1 MPLSPLS
8 PIPKRTTQGTPLTSQ
23 QHDDIHEQLHGGI
36 NAVIAVVNTLTGTG
50 GGGGGGGIPTGTIVP
65 YGGTTLPTGYVWA
78 NGQVLS
84 TITYP
89 ELYAVYGT
97 TYNTGGESP
106 TQFRVPNI
114 IGKSISGTNP
124 MGGVTDG
131 TYTSRALGAIFG
143 NESVSYT
150 PQGSVSQA
158 SIASLTASSSAI
170 DLASLTVTSSTIDI
184 SSVTGSVTTA
194 TATSSS
200 IDISGLNATCGSID
214 IGSLTASVNID
225 NGAITGV
232 GTAPVLGAKCRN
244 VSETEATISVI
255 ECVSTLEVDID
266 KIAAGLNSDVTVS
279 SATIGGSIPPPTITI
294 GGSIPAPTIT
304 VSPQTVTIGGS
315 IPPPTMT
322 VGGSIPTPS
331 ITIGGSIAAQTFSGT
346 LATIATLPPRIAMN
360 WIVKH

>member
-23 QHDDIHEQLHGGI
+23 QHDDIHEQLLGGI

-50 GGGGGGGIPTGTIVP
+50 GGGGIPTGTIVP
-65 YGGTTLPTGYVWA
+65 YGGATLPTGYVWA

-143 NESVSYT
+143 AESVSYT

-170 DLASLTVTSSTIDI
+170 DLASLTVTSGAIDI
-184 SSVTGSVTTA
+184 SSVTGSVSTA
-194 TATSSS
+194 TATSSG
-200 IDISGLNATCGSID
+200 IDISGVTATCGSID
-214 IGSLTASVNID
+214 TGSLTASVGLN
-225 NGAITGV
+225 NGAIAGV
-232 GTAPVLGAKCRN
+232 GTAA
-244 VSETEATISVI
+244 VSGGLCVDVPTTEPTGTSAIDCGSALT
-255 ECVSTLEVDID
+255 VDIAT
-266 KIAAGLNSDVTVS
+266 IAAGLTTNVSVS

-294 GGSIPAPTIT
+294 GGAIPAPTIT
-304 VSPQTVTIGGS
+304 VNPQTVTIGGS

-322 VGGSIPTPS
+322 VGGSIPAPS